1 MIIVVSICCILLS
14 LNLDYLAN
22 CCESR
27 RLLRARGPFTLF
39 EGLHIMSDAQDRGRQ
54 QNDENGWEDEENQWK
69 QYLDL
74 SLRSFF
80 LGALPSL
87 QTNLV
92 SKPAQRSNDGSAKS
106 VSLRE
111 HGYKQR
117 ELWNQRS
124 FRGASPCLKSMLT
137 CQ

>member
-1 MIIVVSICCILLS
+1 
-14 LNLDYLAN
+14 
-22 CCESR
+22 
-27 RLLRARGPFTLF
+27 
-39 EGLHIMSDAQDRGRQ
+39 MSDAQDRGRQ

-137 CQ
+137 CQLFQVNLQEFLVDFRVADCQFLSYS